1 MLNACSIYRLL
12 IDDEQPVPPVN
23 DPNQLALD
31 FNPDELLDPK
41 AEVMRYADQPFRIKG
56 DGPTSTFQHLRQM
69 IGPRA
74 RTDEEGHRY
83 KLTHSRGRTRIIDMD
98 DRIVI
103 RYHWTDVVTAYA
115 DGRVVF
121 NTGGWH
127 PGGGQHSPDWAGDP
141 GATTMDRM
149 FIIGSTAGGWRI
161 YKKDFVW
168 YWYNSS
174 LEPDPTVRYPFTSGD
189 TVHPDGSLS
198 IQAHPEYLKP
208 RRRRA

>member
-41 AEVMRYADQPFRIKG
+41 SEVMRYAEKPFRVAG
-56 DGPTSTFQHLRQM
+56 SGPTDTFHYLHQLL
-69 IGPRA
+69 GPNA
-74 RTDEEGHRY
+74 RRNEEGHPYRTM
-83 KLTHSRGRTRIIDMD
+83 KSRGNTRIIDRG

-103 RYHWTDVVTAYA
+103 RYHWTDVITAFP

-121 NTGGWH
+121 ETGGWH
-127 PGGGQHSPDWAGDP
+127 PGGGRHAPGWSGEA

-161 YKKDFVW
+161 FKKDFVW
-168 YWYNSS
+168 YWYNPSR
-174 LEPDPTVRYPFTSGD
+174 EADPTVRYPFTTGD
-189 TVHPDGSLS
+189 TVHPDGSLA